1 MPTSFIM
8 WFELGSCCLRCWS
21 HAMQQSCCLNES
33 FRIQPRHSRR
43 LMSWLAS
50 CLVRMESEWTPKKM
64 WKSPCCGTE
73 PSTEGE
79 GTLICMAFPLPLRTK
94 LPGALHRKAS
104 EVMDGWMQVFC
115 AHQKPFWSLHSR
127 SGQEYLLLSFPE
139 RGLRARQGSAG
150 RWGTA
155 LFSIVGRRVT
165 PARRRQKGILPHHI
179 WNLNSTCI
187 VKKPWASSGSTPDS
201 CI

>member
-33 FRIQPRHSRR
+33 FRIQPRHSRI

-79 GTLICMAFPLPLRTK
+79 GTLICMAFPLPLHTK

-104 EVMDGWMQVFC
+104 EMMDGWMQGFC
-115 AHQKPFWSLHSR
+115 AHQKPFWPLHSC
-127 SGQEYLLLSFPE
+127 SLSPA
-139 RGLRARQGSAG
+139 LAR
-150 RWGTA
+150 
-155 LFSIVGRRVT
+155 
-165 PARRRQKGILPHHI
+165 
-179 WNLNSTCI
+179 STCCC
-187 VKKPWASSGSTPDS
+187 PSQSMGSEPDRGVQGDGAQL
-201 CI
+201 CFPLWEGG